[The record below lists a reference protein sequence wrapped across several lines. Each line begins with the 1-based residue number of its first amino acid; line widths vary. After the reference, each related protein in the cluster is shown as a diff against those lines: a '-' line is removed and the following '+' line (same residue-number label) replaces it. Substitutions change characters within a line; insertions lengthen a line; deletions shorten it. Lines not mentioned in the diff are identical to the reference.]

1 MQTHGHYVLNLA
13 LLGKTIAPKHNIAI
27 TIGAILPDI
36 PIFIFYI
43 ISKYMYN
50 MSEAKIWEEAYYE
63 PIWQNII
70 ATSHSIP
77 IALIG
82 FLICWRLDWKWGA
95 ILCVSMVFHCLLD
108 LPVHNDD
115 AHRHFYPFSDYRFYS
130 PVSYWDINHHAK
142 IVAGVEA
149 ALVLI
154 ASPIVMGLLKTPYT
168 KGILIVINVLYFLT
182 YSRMLGITIV
192 APKLVRTLILMLVAL
207 ATPLI
212 IIVSRNKEQSL
223 KKLQYY
229 KITVLDRLRNNKNSN
244 Q

>member
-27 TIGAILPDI
+27 TLGAILPDI
-36 PIFIFYI
+36 PIFIFYL

-50 MSEAKIWEEAYYE
+50 MPEAKIWGQAYYE

-82 FLICWRLDWKWGA
+82 FVIFWRLDWKWGA

-108 LPVHNDD
+108 LPVHHDD
-115 AHRHFYPFSDYRFYS
+115 AHRHFYPLSDYRFYS
-130 PVSYWDINHHAK
+130 PFSYWDVNHHAK
-142 IVAGVEA
+142 IVAGIEA

-154 ASPIVMGLLKTPYT
+154 ASPIVMSLLKTPYT
-168 KGILIVINVLYFLT
+168 KGILILINVTYFVT
-182 YSRMLGITIV
+182 YFGMLGINPIRALIV
-192 APKLVRTLILMLVAL
+192 MLFALV
-207 ATPLI
+207 TPI
-212 IIVSRNKEQSL
+212 IIFVSRNKEQSL
-223 KKLQYY
+223 KQLQYY
-229 KITVLDRLRNNKNSN
+229 KVTILDKFKNNKNT
-244 Q
+244 